1 MGTYVPFISIDDADD
16 LVVSFGLGEHSS
28 KSLTLLR
35 TPKYESLIPEEERGV
50 SVRTEASS
58 FSEPELLRSVR
69 WSGSEV
75 EIQTSLRRYVLD
87 VGSVNR
93 AEMKEAR
100 VVLAKMNFDQ
110 CFAITDVQA
119 PPLKW

>member
-1 MGTYVPFISIDDADD
+1 MGTYVSFITIDDADD

-28 KSLTLLR
+28 TSLTLLR
-35 TPKYESLIPEEERGV
+35 TPKYESLISEEDRGV

-58 FSEPELLRSVR
+58 FAEPEMLRSVR

-75 EIQTSLRRYVLD
+75 EIETTVQRYVLD

-93 AEMKEAR
+93 AEIKEAR
-100 VVLAKMNFDQ
+100 AVLAKMNFDR
-110 CFAITDVQA
+110 CFVVTDV
-119 PPLKW
+119 

>member
-1 MGTYVPFISIDDADD
+1 MGTYVPFITIDDADD

-28 KSLTLLR
+28 TSLTLLR

-58 FSEPELLRSVR
+58 FAEPEMLRSVR
-69 WSGSEV
+69 WSGNEV
-75 EIQTSLRRYVLD
+75 EIETTVRRYVLD
-87 VGSVNR
+87 VRSVIN

-100 VVLAKMNFDQ
+100 AVLAKMNFDR
-110 CFAITDVQA
+110 CFVLTDV
-119 PPLKW
+119 

>member
-1 MGTYVPFISIDDADD
+1 MSTYVPFITIDDADD

-28 KSLTLLR
+28 TSLTLLR
-35 TPKYESLIPEEERGV
+35 SPKYESLIPEEERGV

-58 FSEPELLRSVR
+58 FAEPEMLRSVR

-75 EIQTSLRRYVLD
+75 EIETSIKHYVLD
-87 VGSVNR
+87 VSSVNR

-100 VVLAKMNFDQ
+100 AVLAKMNFDR
-110 CFAITDVQA
+110 CFAVA
-119 PPLKW
+119 EV

>member
-1 MGTYVPFISIDDADD
+1 MGTYVPFITIDDADD

-28 KSLTLLR
+28 TSLTLLR

>member
-1 MGTYVPFISIDDADD
+1 MGTYVPFITIDDADD

-28 KSLTLLR
+28 TSLTLLR

-75 EIQTSLRRYVLD
+75 EIRTSLRRYVLD
-87 VGSVNR
+87 VGSVDR

>member
-28 KSLTLLR
+28 TSLTLLR

-58 FSEPELLRSVR
+58 FSAPELLRSVR

-75 EIQTSLRRYVLD
+75 EIRTSLRRYVLD

>member
-28 KSLTLLR
+28 TSLALLR

-87 VGSVNR
+87 VGSVDR

-119 PPLKW
+119 PPLNG

>member
-1 MGTYVPFISIDDADD
+1 MGTYVPFITIDDADD

-28 KSLTLLR
+28 TSLTLLR

-87 VGSVNR
+87 VGSVDR

>member
-28 KSLTLLR
+28 TSLTLLR

>member
-1 MGTYVPFISIDDADD
+1 MSTYVPFITIDDADD

-28 KSLTLLR
+28 TSLTLLR

-50 SVRTEASS
+50 SVRTEAST
-58 FSEPELLRSVR
+58 FAEPEMLCSVR

-75 EIQTSLRRYVLD
+75 ELETTVRRYVLD
-87 VGSVNR
+87 VGSVNK

-100 VVLAKMNFDQ
+100 AVLGKMNFDRS
-110 CFAITDVQA
+110 FVVTDV
-119 PPLKW
+119 